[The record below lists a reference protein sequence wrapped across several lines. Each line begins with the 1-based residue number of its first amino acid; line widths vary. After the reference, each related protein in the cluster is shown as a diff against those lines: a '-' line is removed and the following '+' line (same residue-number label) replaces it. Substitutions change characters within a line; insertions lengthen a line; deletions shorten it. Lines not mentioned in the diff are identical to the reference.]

1 LFFKRCL
8 LARHRMPD
16 WVPEKV
22 NIMKSYE
29 KIKYLIQ
36 NPGTFLAMVES
47 ESPDFVQSKLT
58 SG

>member
-1 LFFKRCL
+1 
-8 LARHRMPD
+8 MPD